1 MKIEKSVLQLIHSLE
16 QDCVEIKE
24 MIKLRIET
32 VNLSDEALKEALTE
46 DPFSL
51 ELSLED
57 TEMDQMHAYDLGRL
71 EAFQEIIRELKRITN
86 D

>member
-1 MKIEKSVLQLIHSLE
+1 MKTQIKNLIESLDIE
-16 QDCVEIKE
+16 SKEIKN

-32 VNLSDEALKEALTE
+32 VNFSDEGLRDALME

-57 TEMDQMHAYDLGRL
+57 TEMDQMHAYDIGRY
-71 EAFQEIIRELKRITN
+71 EAFMEIIRELKRITK
-86 D
+86 

>member
-1 MKIEKSVLQLIHSLE
+1 MKTQIKNLIESLDIE
-16 QDCVEIKE
+16 SEEIKN

-32 VNLSDEALKEALTE
+32 VNFSDEGLRDALME

-57 TEMDQMHAYDLGRL
+57 TEMDQMHAYDIGRY
-71 EAFQEIIRELKRITN
+71 EAFMEIIRELKRITK
-86 D
+86 

>member
-1 MKIEKSVLQLIHSLE
+1 MKSSKYIELINTLE
-16 QDCVEIKE
+16 NDCKEMEE

-32 VNLSDEALKEALTE
+32 INFSDEALRDALIE
-46 DPFSL
+46 DPFTL

-71 EAFQEIIRELKRITN
+71 EAFQEIIRELKQLIN
-86 D
+86 E

>member
-1 MKIEKSVLQLIHSLE
+1 MKTQIKNLIESLDIE
-16 QDCVEIKE
+16 SKEIKN

-32 VNLSDEALKEALTE
+32 VNFSDEGLRAALME

-57 TEMDQMHAYDLGRL
+57 TEMDQMHAYDIGRY
-71 EAFQEIIRELKRITN
+71 EAFMEIMRELKRITT
-86 D
+86 